1 MCGDHD
7 LARDQQSM
15 AIPLCGGSE
24 MTNTR
29 NRATGGAPAVWAARL
44 VLVAALGALAVAAP
58 IAHADATDDAF
69 LGALTSKGIHFG
81 SPTKALVAGHEACD
95 ELDNGKSPTQVAST
109 VQSNSDM
116 DGYHA
121 GFFVGAA
128 IKAYCP
134 QFAS

>member
-1 MCGDHD
+1 
-7 LARDQQSM
+7 
-15 AIPLCGGSE
+15 
-24 MTNTR
+24 MTSIGL
-29 NRATGGAPAVWAARL
+29 RASGPSFVAWAAQL
-44 VLVAALGALAVAAP
+44 VLVAGLGPLAAAAP

-81 SPTKALVAGHEACD
+81 SPDKAFIAGHEVCD
-95 ELDNGKSPTQVAST
+95 ELGNGKSPAQVAST
-109 VQSNSDM
+109 VQSNSAM

-134 QFAS
+134 KFAS

>member
-1 MCGDHD
+1 
-7 LARDQQSM
+7 
-15 AIPLCGGSE
+15 

-29 NRATGGAPAVWAARL
+29 KRVPGGARVVWTARL
-44 VLVAALGALAVAAP
+44 VLVGALSSLAAAAP

-81 SPTKALVAGHEACD
+81 SPDKAFIAGHEVCD
-95 ELDNGKSPTQVAST
+95 ELDTGKSPTQVAST
-109 VQSNSDM
+109 VQSNSNM

-134 QFAS
+134 QHAS

>member
-7 LARDQQSM
+7 LARDQQPM

-29 NRATGGAPAVWAARL
+29 NRVAGGALAVSAARL

-81 SPTKALVAGHEACD
+81 SPDKAFIAGHEVCD
-95 ELDNGKSPTQVAST
+95 ELDTGKSPTQVAST
-109 VQSNSDM
+109 VQSNSNM

-134 QFAS
+134 QHAS